1 MGSGPLSTTDN
12 GGAVSTVP
20 RKTFLGHPRGLV
32 ILFLTEM
39 WERFSFYG
47 MRALLVLYLT
57 QHFLFG
63 PAEAQGIYAA
73 YGALVYLMP
82 VVGGMLADKY
92 LGSRKAVIIGAVLLV
107 AGHFTMVFE
116 GTGGREFLTVGG
128 TEYRLEVEG
137 RDTDRQI
144 FAVRGDERVPIR
156 VTPEG
161 ISIVQPEA
169 VATSP
174 VPAGAEPSAA
184 LSGDSAAVVAAD
196 PAATVVVAEASG
208 FPATIPAGTYTLR
221 TERDL
226 NSEPI
231 LFLALSL
238 IIVGVGFLKANIST
252 VVGSLY
258 DDNDPRRDAGFTLF
272 YVGINLGAV
281 LATSLCAWL
290 GIEYGWAYGFGLAGI
305 GMLFGLATFILGQSW
320 LEGRG
325 EPREPARLSRKSFLG
340 LPFEAIFWIGGL
352 VAVFPTWLLMQ
363 RHELIASTLPW
374 LAGIIFTLVVGYTVI
389 KLKGAERSR
398 MLVAQVLIFFSVLF
412 WALFEQAGSSLTLF
426 ADQSTEMPS
435 WFNAAQTQTF
445 NPGIIVIFGPLLAAL
460 WVWLAKRN
468 LEPST
473 PVKFS
478 MGLMFVGAG
487 FLVLTWAAANAANVD
502 FRVPLLFLFLTYFL
516 HTLGEL
522 CLSPVGLSMITKLS
536 VDRVVGMMMGVWF
549 LSSSVA
555 HIAAGVIAQAT
566 ATDTVAGV
574 VTSPE
579 LALATYGSIFGTI
592 GWVGVGVGVLL
603 LLISP
608 ILRKGM
614 AGVR

>member
-1 MGSGPLSTTDN
+1 MSSTD
-12 GGAVSTVP
+12 GAGVATP

-116 GTGGREFLTVGG
+116 GTGGREYLTVGG

-144 FAVRGDERVPIR
+144 FAVNGDERVPIR

-161 ISIVQPEA
+161 ISTIQPETVDMNA
-169 VATSP
+169 A
-174 VPAGAEPSAA
+174 PAGTEPSAA
-184 LSGDSAAVVAAD
+184 IPADSAAASIGAAQ
-196 PAATVVVAEASG
+196 AEG
-208 FPATIPAGTYTLR
+208 FPATIPAGGYTLR

-226 NSEPI
+226 DAEPT

-305 GMLFGLATFILGQSW
+305 GMLIGLATFILGQSW

-325 EPREPARLSRKSFLG
+325 APPEPERFSRKSFLG

-374 LAGIIFTLVVGYTVI
+374 LAGVIFALVVGYTVT

-502 FRVPLLFLFLTYFL
+502 FRVPLMFLFLTYFL
-516 HTLGEL
+516 HTIGEL